1 MPNDS
6 AITDTEKYAQYL
18 LGTYDRKQVRI
29 VREIRPA
36 DGFMVD
42 NEFIWPLEEGRS
54 AQRPISTM
62 LTDLAPDGEVV
73 IYMPAVNM
81 WQAQSAARAKLQKD
95 PDKYPSAIIF

>member
-1 MPNDS
+1 MSNDS
-6 AITDTEKYAQYL
+6 AITDTEKYTQYL
-18 LGTYDRKQVRI
+18 LGTYDRKQVQI

-42 NEFIWPLEEGRS
+42 NEFIWPIEEGRS

-81 WQAQSAARAKLQKD
+81 WQAQSAARAKLQKY
-95 PDKYPSAIIF
+95 PDKYPSAMIF